1 MRKFLFITPYFPP
14 QSQVGALRPL
24 KFVRHLP
31 AQGWLPVVL
40 ADLWPSDGMDPELA
54 KFVPPEVPVHY
65 NYSRRAAPTW
75 AALQS
80 GELTRKRQGN
90 TVARAKPLHERLL
103 PKWLQDP
110 ELLPLGEHSPD
121 MPWAYRAALA
131 ILKADPQIE
140 AIVVNADPFAASVV
154 GAQLHRK
161 TGLPLIQDFRDIW
174 APCKLRRPRRPKLQ
188 LWLED
193 KLERFCVE
201 NAAHMVINTQVSLD
215 DYHAFYPEMP
225 RDKFSL
231 IRNFYDAELVS
242 HGTHPGFDRYTLLH
256 LGNFS
261 RFRVADP
268 LVRALARAL
277 ELGVPRD
284 AIQVVSTGG
293 YGDDALQLA
302 EQLGVRDLMKPE
314 PPVPYHKV
322 GALCHAAD
330 LLVYIA
336 EPNADQ
342 RIASKFYDYLGARRP
357 ILSVS
362 DNPESAGILQE
373 YDAGAQFAIR
383 DTEGMAQYIAR
394 EVAAGRQRVVDRSVA
409 GLTAPEAAASLA
421 KILNQV
427 TEQQR

>member
-31 AQGWLPVVL
+31 QQGWLPVVL
-40 ADLWPSDGMDPELA
+40 ADLWPTDGMDPELPQ
-54 KFVPPEVPVHY
+54 FVPPDVQVHY
-65 NYSRRAAPTW
+65 DYSHRAAPTW
-75 AALQS
+75 RALQS
-80 GELTRKRQGN
+80 GELAKKRPGN
-90 TVARAKPLHERLL
+90 TVARAKPLHERIL
-103 PKWLQDP
+103 PQWLQDP

-121 MPWAYRAALA
+121 MPWACRAALR
-131 ILKADPQIE
+131 ILRAQPDIE

-154 GAQLHRK
+154 GALLHKK
-161 TGLPLIQDFRDIW
+161 TGLPLVQDFRDIW
-174 APCKLRRPRRPKLQ
+174 APCKLRRPRRLKPQ

-201 NAAHMVINTQVSLD
+201 NAAHLVINTQVSLD
-215 DYHAFYPEMP
+215 DYRAFYPDMP
-225 RDKFSL
+225 ADKFSL
-231 IRNFYDAELVS
+231 IRNFYDADLVS
-242 HGTHPGFDRYTLLH
+242 HGTHAGFDRYTLLH

-268 LVRALARAL
+268 LVRALARAI
-277 ELGVPRD
+277 ELGLPRD
-284 AIQVVSTGG
+284 AIQVMSTGA
-293 YGDDALQLA
+293 YGENALQLA
-302 EQLGVRDLMKPE
+302 QELGVRDLMKLE

-362 DNPESAGILQE
+362 DNPESGGILAD
-373 YDAGAQFAIR
+373 YDAGAQFAIL
-383 DTEGMAQYIAR
+383 DTEAMARYLLR
-394 EVAAGRQRVVDRSVA
+394 EFAAGRQRSVDRSVA
-409 GLTAPEAAASLA
+409 GLTAPEAAASMA
-421 KILNQV
+421 TILTQV
-427 TEQQR
+427 TEKKR

>member
-31 AQGWLPVVL
+31 AAGWLPVVL
-40 ADLWPSDGMDPELA
+40 TDLWPSDGMDTELTR
-54 KFVPPEVPVHY
+54 FVPPEVEVHY
-65 NYSRRAAPTW
+65 NYSHRAAPTW

-80 GELTRKRQGN
+80 GDLAKKRPGN

-103 PKWLQDP
+103 PQWLQDP

-121 MPWAYRAALA
+121 IPWAYRAALQ
-131 ILKADPQIE
+131 ILRGQPDIE

-154 GAQLHRK
+154 GALLHKK

-174 APCKLRRPRRPKLQ
+174 APCKLRRPRRLAPQ

-215 DYHAFYPEMP
+215 DYWAFYPDMP

-231 IRNFYDAELVS
+231 IRNFYDADLVS
-242 HGTHPGFDRYTLLH
+242 HGRHAGFDRYTLLH

-268 LVRALARAL
+268 LVRAVARAL
-277 ELGVPRD
+277 ELGVPRN
-284 AIQVVSTGG
+284 ALQVVSTGQ
-293 YGDDALQLA
+293 YGADAMKLA
-302 EQLGVRDLMKPE
+302 EDLGVRELFKLE
-314 PPVPYHKV
+314 TPVPYHKV

-362 DNPESAGILQE
+362 DNPESGGILAD

-383 DTEGMAQYIAR
+383 DTEAMATYIAT
-394 EVAAGRQRVVDRSVA
+394 EVAAGRQRTVDRSVA

-421 KILNQV
+421 QLLNRV
-427 TEQQR
+427 TGKV

>member
-1 MRKFLFITPYFPP
+1 
-14 QSQVGALRPL
+14 
-24 KFVRHLP
+24 
-31 AQGWLPVVL
+31 
-40 ADLWPSDGMDPELA
+40 
-54 KFVPPEVPVHY
+54 
-65 NYSRRAAPTW
+65 
-75 AALQS
+75 
-80 GELTRKRQGN
+80 
-90 TVARAKPLHERLL
+90 
-103 PKWLQDP
+103 
-110 ELLPLGEHSPD
+110 
-121 MPWAYRAALA
+121 
-131 ILKADPQIE
+131 
-140 AIVVNADPFAASVV
+140 
-154 GAQLHRK
+154 
-161 TGLPLIQDFRDIW
+161 
-174 APCKLRRPRRPKLQ
+174 
-188 LWLED
+188 
-193 KLERFCVE
+193 
-201 NAAHMVINTQVSLD
+201 MVINTQVSLD
-215 DYHAFYPEMP
+215 DDHAFYPEMP

>member
-1 MRKFLFITPYFPP
+1 MRKFLYITPYFPP

-40 ADLWPSDGMDPELA
+40 ADLWPTDGVDAELPR
-54 KFVPPEVPVHY
+54 FVPPEVAVTY
-65 NYSRRAAPTW
+65 DYSRRAAPTF

-80 GELTRKRQGN
+80 GTLTQKRAVA
-90 TVARAKPLHERLL
+90 TVQRVKWHERLL

-110 ELLPLGEHSPD
+110 DLIPLGEHSPD
-121 MPWAYRAALA
+121 MPWAYRAARK
-131 ILKADPQIE
+131 ILKTNPDIE

-154 GAQLHRK
+154 GAQLHRA
-161 TGLPLIQDFRDIW
+161 TGLPVIQDLRDIW
-174 APCKLRRPRRPKLQ
+174 APCKLRRPRRHKPQ

-193 KLERFCVE
+193 RLERFCVD
-201 NAAHMVINTQVSLD
+201 NAAHLVINTQVSLD
-215 DYHAFYPEMP
+215 DYRAFYPDVPPE
-225 RDKFSL
+225 KFSL

-242 HGTHPGFDRYTLLH
+242 HGSHPGFDRYTLLH

-261 RFRVADP
+261 RFRIADP
-268 LVRALARAL
+268 LVRALAQAL

-284 AIQVVSTGG
+284 AIQVVSTGAFG
-293 YGDDALQLA
+293 AEALKLA
-302 EQLGVRDLMKPE
+302 EQLGVRDLLHVE
-314 PPVPYHKV
+314 PSVPYHKV

-330 LLVYIA
+330 LLVYVA

-362 DNPESAGILQE
+362 DNPESAAILANHE
-373 YDAGAQFAIR
+373 AGAQFAIR
-383 DTEGMAQYIAR
+383 DTLGMARYIAD
-394 EVAAGRQRVVDRSVA
+394 EVAAGRQRVVARSVA

-421 KILNQV
+421 ALLNQV
-427 TEQQR
+427 TDKA